1 MDEPQAA
8 FHIGPVPVHSE
19 LILAPMDGISDMPFR
34 SLCRRFGSGM
44 SYVPFLHARELL
56 EGRRKSLALIGF
68 QPDERPVLF
77 QLYDHNE
84 DNLVRAARQLQE
96 HQPDVI
102 DINMACSIRSISA
115 RGAGA
120 GLLRDPRKAG
130 RIIRRLSS
138 ELEIPVSA
146 KMRLGWDSRN
156 LNYLE
161 VARAIEENGAS
172 LIAVHGRTRQ
182 QRFDGRADWDAI
194 ATIKQ
199 AVDIPVI
206 GNGDVHSVADI
217 GKLKSHTGC
226 DAIMIGRAAIGNP
239 WIFTPRP
246 RTAVPRQEVGAV
258 IAIHLESM
266 LRHYTE
272 THAIMLLRKHLVRY
286 IEPFSLTAPLR
297 ERLLTACDLPTLR
310 DELLQAGLADPH
322 PGV

>member
-1 MDEPQAA
+1 
-8 FHIGPVPVHSE
+8 
-19 LILAPMDGISDMPFR
+19 
-34 SLCRRFGSGM
+34 M

-56 EGRRKSLALIGF
+56 QGRRKSLALLSF
-68 QPDERPVLF
+68 QSDERPVVY
-77 QLYDHNE
+77 QLYDNNE
-84 DNLVRAARQLQE
+84 DNLSRAARQLQE

-130 RIIRRLSS
+130 RIIHRLSS

-146 KMRLGWDSRN
+146 KMRLGWDADSM
-156 LNYLE
+156 NYLD
-161 VARAIEENGAS
+161 VARTIEENGAS

-182 QRFDGRADWDAI
+182 QRFDGKADWDAI
-194 ATIKQ
+194 AAIKQ

-206 GNGDVHSVADI
+206 GNGDVRSVEDI
-217 GKLKSHTGC
+217 GRLKSHSGC

-246 RTAVPRQEVGAV
+246 RAGVPRQEVGAV

-266 LRHYTE
+266 LRRYAE
-272 THAIMLLRKHLVRY
+272 THAIMLFRKHLVRY
-286 IEPFSLTAPLR
+286 IEPFSLPAALR
-297 ERLLTACDLPTLR
+297 ERLLKACDMLTLLDVLR
-310 DELLQAGLADPH
+310 QADLADPH